1 MTNITIVGTGRMAT
15 GLGTGWAN
23 AGHTI
28 TFTSRDPEAK
38 AGLAEQVPGARV
50 VTLAEGLASAEV
62 VVITLPFATVEPF
75 AREHAAVLRSKVVID
90 ISNPFGRDI
99 PGGLSGAELT
109 AAAIGPGA
117 RVVAAFKDN
126 FSDTLLEPV
135 DPIHGIQRDVHF
147 AGDDEAA
154 KAVVEQ
160 LTADLGFQPVDC
172 GPLRHARVLDG
183 MVPLIV
189 ELDRRY
195 GEGGRRSSWKLLN

>member
-15 GLGTGWAN
+15 GLGTGWAS
-23 AGHTI
+23 AGHTV
-28 TFTSRDPEAK
+28 TFASRNPEAK
-38 AGLAEQVPGARV
+38 ASLAEQVPGARV
-50 VTLAEGLASAEV
+50 AAIAEGLATAEV
-62 VVITLPFATVEPF
+62 VVITLPFAAAEPF
-75 AREHAAVLRSKVVID
+75 AREQAAILRGKVVID
-90 ISNPFGRDI
+90 ISNPFGRDL

-126 FSDTLLEPV
+126 FSDTLLQPV
-135 DPIHGIQRDVHF
+135 DPIHGLPREVHF

-154 KAVVEQ
+154 KAIVAQ
-160 LTADLGFQPVDC
+160 LAADLGFRPVDC
-172 GPLRHARVLDG
+172 GPLRNARILDG

-195 GEGGRRSSWKLLN
+195 AEGGRRSSWKLLN